1 MCAMISSSIGPIIS
15 NPFDVV
21 KTRYQNPKYN
31 YISIKEAFS
40 DIIYNEGI
48 KKLWNGIYLRLFRVC
63 GGQVITF
70 YVIENLNYY
79 VK

>member
-1 MCAMISSSIGPIIS
+1 MFSGELKTLFFDKNESPNPLKIAMCAMISSSIGPIIS

-40 DIIYNEGI
+40 DIIYN
-48 KKLWNGIYLRLFRVC
+48 FT
-63 GGQVITF
+63 ITKYTF
-70 YVIENLNYY
+70 
-79 VK
+79 